1 MATWATMPKEVLIM
15 RFHPETHFKDWTA
28 RIHWPHWNH
37 DRSSTHNA
45 HSSFSRSHWAE
56 EDAEIAKATLYV
68 STVTLVVLLV
78 VMAGIAFGQEAMH
91 WLGVQ

>member
-15 RFHPETHFKDWTA
+15 RFHPEHHFKDWTA
-28 RIHWPHWNH
+28 RFHWPHWNH
-37 DRSSTHNA
+37 DRSS
-45 HSSFSRSHWAE
+45 SRHASMSHWAE

>member
-1 MATWATMPKEVLIM
+1 M
-15 RFHPETHFKDWTA
+15 RFHPDLHFKSWA
-28 RIHWPHWNH
+28 GRLHWPHH
-37 DRSSTHNA
+37 STPTV
-45 HSSFSRSHWAE
+45 SHTHAPD

-78 VMAGIAFGQEAMH
+78 VLAAIAFGQEAMH

>member
-1 MATWATMPKEVLIM
+1 M
-15 RFHPETHFKDWTA
+15 RFHPEHHIKDWTG
-28 RIHWPHWNH
+28 RLHWPHWTH
-37 DRSSTHNA
+37 ERTSTI
-45 HSSFSRSHWAE
+45 SRSHSAD

-78 VMAGIAFGQEAMH
+78 VLAGIAFGQEAMH

>member
-1 MATWATMPKEVLIM
+1 M
-15 RFHPETHFKDWTA
+15 RFHPEHHFKDWTA
-28 RIHWPHWNH
+28 RLHWPHWDH
-37 DRSSTHNA
+37 GRTSA
-45 HSSFSRSHWAE
+45 RHSSFSRPNWAD

-78 VMAGIAFGQEAMH
+78 VLAGIAFGQEAMH